1 MTALPSLRQLRYL
14 VALAEQLNFRLA
26 AEANF
31 VSQSTLSAGIK
42 ELESVLEVQLVE
54 RDTRNVRLTPAGEEA
69 VRRART
75 LLAQAEDLVE
85 AAHTARE
92 PMTGDLRL
100 GVIPTI
106 APFVLP
112 RIMPALRKRYPSLRL
127 YLREDLS
134 ERVLEKLRAGAL
146 DFALLALPYDTGDL
160 VLRELGR
167 DEFWFVSRAEDPLA
181 RDKSVA
187 LESLD
192 PRDVVLLEEGHCLRE
207 HAVRAC
213 GRHAPWSESIVEA
226 TSLTTLLQMV
236 ESGLG
241 VTLLPELA
249 IKAGILDHTQ
259 LIARPFSKRV
269 PARTLALVARPTS
282 GRLADLEVL
291 AGLIEE
297 KTAAPR
303 RPTRKS

>member
-31 VSQSTLSAGIK
+31 VGQSTLSAGIK